1 MKKLNFKS
9 ERVFKKA
16 FRKKLKKSKKSSIA
30 AVVGMSIV
38 LPVHQVTGVL
48 AFPKD
53 KTGRKDR
60 ALEIVAGCT
69 GNTWVTIDVAVL
81 AAVTLAIT
89 NYGNAVSSDRPG
101 LFTIMKNAINE
112 KLLAPFQAAA
122 NANPVESRRIL
133 ESGGFKV
140 KEVAIPQIKEFKC
153 ENGTASGTVDLV
165 TAGGPRNKA
174 HLHQWYSSIDGVNFT
189 REQATNG
196 IHTTISNLPAGKYAY
211 FTTELSVQ
219 DVLQGMSQVIRIMV
233 K

>member
-30 AVVGMSIV
+30 AVVAMSIV

-48 AFPKD
+48 MFPKD
-53 KTGRKDR
+53 KNGRKNR
-60 ALEIVAGCT
+60 ATDIVAGCT
-69 GNTWVTIDVAVL
+69 SNTWVTIDVAVL
-81 AAVTLAIT
+81 TAVTLAIT
-89 NYGNAVSSDRPG
+89 NYGSALASDRPG
-101 LFTIMKNAINE
+101 LFTIMKNAIIE
-112 KLLAPFQAAA
+112 KLLVPFQAAA

-153 ENGTASGTVDLV
+153 QDGTSSGSVDLI
-165 TAGGPRNKA
+165 TAGGPKNKA
-174 HLHQWYSSIDGVNFT
+174 HLHQWYSSIDGINFT
-189 REQATNG
+189 REQATTG
-196 IHTTISNLPAGKYAY
+196 IRTTITNLPAGKYAY
-211 FTTELSVQ
+211 FTTELCVQ
-219 DVLQGMSQVIRIMV
+219 DVKQGMSQIIRIMV